1 MVSQRTSWE
10 RFSLAELEKELIT
23 DFKRGLESDDVVK
36 RQELL
41 GKNVLERE
49 RGLGLFGK
57 VLRQFKGPLV
67 LILLVANVVTLFLG
81 AFIDATVIFIALL
94 INVVVGTF
102 QEERASRAFEKLN
115 ASQEHFATVIRE
127 GRKIV
132 IPAEELV
139 PGDVV
144 FIEAGSY
151 VPADLRL
158 IEEKELSINESA
170 LTGEWVAVS
179 KELRVFEK
187 RTPIAELTNMAWMGT
202 LVVAGYGSGVVVET
216 GLRTQVGFIAGE
228 LGKIEKNVTPLQR
241 NIRHVARFL
250 AVIIGVGIALIFAL
264 GLIRGVPVNDMLFM
278 SIAIA
283 VAAIPSGLPAA
294 VTIVLALGM
303 EAILKRGGLVR
314 NLLAAETLGATT
326 IVLTDKTGTL
336 TEAKMKVASLYTY
349 ESLEKE
355 GRETWTDDDRELL
368 KASVLASDAFI
379 EEVTLPEENASS
391 RIKVHGR
398 PIESAIVLAGLD
410 AGLSQH
416 ELKETYQRLDFLQF
430 ESGRRY
436 SVSLNQIAVKKRR
449 AYISGAPE
457 TLLAK
462 SDYVYKGGR
471 AVALTSEIK
480 EQFTAVQEKKSA
492 EGLRF
497 IGIAYKD
504 VNWKIIPEKR
514 GGKSLEEQTGGLT
527 FLGFVSFEDP
537 IRPDVKDAIKA
548 VTGAGARVVMV
559 TGDNAGTALKV
570 ACEVGISCDK
580 YDVTT
585 GADIEESDDD
595 QLYELLM
602 NTKVFARTLPEQK
615 LRISRVLKNR
625 GEVVAMTGDGIND
638 APALRSADIGIA
650 VGSGTEVA
658 KEAADIILLNNS
670 FSIIEAAI
678 EEGRK
683 IIDNLKK
690 IIAYL
695 LSTSFSG
702 ISLVGVA
709 LVVGAPLPLLPVQL
723 LWANIIEE
731 GLMSFSFAFEKKEA
745 GLMKRD
751 PRAHKTANIMT
762 PALKKLIILVAGT
775 TSVFLLALYF
785 ILLKIGL
792 PIEEIRTI
800 MFVSLSLDAI
810 FFSFSLKSLSVPI
823 WRINPFSNVYLLV
836 SLTISILILIAAVT
850 LPPLQKLLTLTP
862 LALWQVALFGAIG
875 IFNLMVIETMKYA
888 LFRREQ

>member
-1 MVSQRTSWE
+1 MALQRRTWE
-10 RFSLAELEKELIT
+10 RFTLPELEKALVT
-23 DFKRGLESDDVVK
+23 DFKRGLEISDVVK
-36 RQELL
+36 RRELR
-41 GKNVLERE
+41 GKNILTRE

-57 VLRQFKGPLV
+57 VLRQFKSPLV
-67 LILLVANVVTLFLG
+67 LILLAANIVTIFLG

-115 ASQEHFATVIRE
+115 ASQEHFATVIRK
-127 GRKIV
+127 GQKAV
-132 IPAEELV
+132 VSAEDLV
-139 PGDVV
+139 PGDLV
-144 FIEAGSY
+144 FIEGGSY

-170 LTGEWVAVS
+170 LTGEWVAVL
-179 KELRVFEK
+179 KEEKKFE
-187 RTPIAELTNMAWMGT
+187 RPTPIAELTNMAWMGT
-202 LVVAGYGSGVVVET
+202 LVVAGYGTGVVVET
-216 GLRTQVGFIAGE
+216 GERTQVGRIATE
-228 LGKIEKNVTPLQR
+228 LGRIDKSVTPLQH

-250 AVIIGVGIALIFAL
+250 AYVIGIGIVIIFAL
-264 GLIRGVPVNDMLFM
+264 GLIRGVPLNEMLFM

-336 TEAKMKVASLYTY
+336 TEAKMKLASLYTDQ
-349 ESLEKE
+349 SLEKE
-355 GRETWTDDDRELL
+355 GRETWTPDDRELL
-368 KASVLASDAFI
+368 KASILASDAFV
-379 EEVTLPEENASS
+379 EEVALPEENAPE

-398 PIESAIVLAGLD
+398 PIESALVLAGID
-410 AGLSQH
+410 AGISQH
-416 ELKETYQRLDFLQF
+416 ELAETYQRLDFLQF

-436 SVSLNQIAVKKRR
+436 SVSLNQTAAKKRR
-449 AYISGAPE
+449 IYVSGAPE

-462 SDYVYKGGR
+462 SEHICREGR
-471 AVALTSEIK
+471 AYVLTPEIRK
-480 EQFTAVQEKKSA
+480 RFAEVQNKRSA
-492 EGLRF
+492 EGFRF
-497 IGIAYKD
+497 IGVAYKD
-504 VNWKIIPEKR
+504 VSWNSIPAKR
-514 GGKSLEEQTGGLT
+514 GGKSLEKETGGLT
-527 FLGFVSFEDP
+527 FMGFLSFEDP
-537 IRPDVKDAIKA
+537 IRPDVKDAIEK
-548 VTGAGARVVMV
+548 VKGAGAHVVMV

-570 ACEVGISCDK
+570 ACEVGISCDH

-585 GADIEESDDD
+585 GADIEDANDE
-595 QLYELLM
+595 QLYEFLK
-602 NTKVFARTLPEQK
+602 NTKVFARILPEQK
-615 LRISRVLKNR
+615 LRIARVLKNK

-658 KEAADIILLNNS
+658 KEAADIILLDNS
-670 FSIIEAAI
+670 FSIIAAAI

-702 ISLVGVA
+702 ISLVGISLVA
-709 LVVGAPLPLLPVQL
+709 GAPLPLLPVQL

-731 GLMSFSFAFEKKEA
+731 GLMSFSFAFEKKEP

-751 PRAHKTANIMT
+751 PRAHRTSNIMT
-762 PALKKLIILVAGT
+762 PALKKLIVLVAGT
-775 TSVFLLALYF
+775 TSIFLVALYF
-785 ILLKIGL
+785 VLLYLEL

-810 FFSFSLKSLSVPI
+810 FFSFSLKSLNLPI
-823 WRINPFSNVYLLV
+823 WHINPFSNKYLLI
-836 SLTISILILIAAVT
+836 SLAISILVLIAAVT
-850 LPPLQKLLTLTP
+850 LPPLQKLLSLTP
-862 LALWQVALFGAIG
+862 LALWQVALFMAIG
-875 IFNLMVIETMKYA
+875 IFNLILIETMKYA
-888 LFRREQ
+888 LFRRE